1 LKEQRWEPGGVWVLE
16 PSRENIVA
24 AAVVKWF
31 QSLIEEYEGPRT
43 YEAFRRYLEERLR
56 EKLKRVEEL
65 LVEIG
70 CSYP

>member
-1 LKEQRWEPGGVWVLE
+1 MSREVE

-31 QSLIEEYEGPRT
+31 QRVIEDCSGPKT
-43 YEAFRRYLEERLR
+43 YEAFRKYLEERLR
-56 EKLKRVEEL
+56 DKLKRVEEL
-65 LVEIG
+65 LADIG

>member
-1 LKEQRWEPGGVWVLE
+1 LE
-16 PSRENIVA
+16 PCRENIVA

-43 YEAFRRYLEERLR
+43 YEAFRKYLEERLR

-65 LVEIG
+65 LVDIG

>member
-1 LKEQRWEPGGVWVLE
+1 LE

-43 YEAFRRYLEERLR
+43 YEAFRRYLEDRLR
-56 EKLKRVEEL
+56 EKLRRVEEL
-65 LVEIG
+65 LVDIG

>member
-1 LKEQRWEPGGVWVLE
+1 MGAGGVWVLE

-43 YEAFRRYLEERLR
+43 YEAFRKYLEDRLR
-56 EKLKRVEEL
+56 EKLRRVEEL
-65 LVEIG
+65 LVDIG